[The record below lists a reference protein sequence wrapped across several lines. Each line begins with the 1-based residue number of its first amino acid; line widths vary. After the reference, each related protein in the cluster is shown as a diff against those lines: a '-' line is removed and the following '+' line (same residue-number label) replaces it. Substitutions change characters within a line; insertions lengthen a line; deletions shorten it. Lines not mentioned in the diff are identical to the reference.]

1 MIECECKELLSE
13 PDNIEYIRDQIGA
26 ILSAELA
33 NQFALAQ
40 EAADPNARDYNI
52 AVYIENDDPLQYV
65 DGGANPFPLVNI
77 SLASAE
83 KDSGSTSI
91 NKHNMSATFL
101 VDVYATGN
109 TENGENATMR
119 ASLKAWKSARIV
131 RNILCAENYA
141 YFKMRGIVSGRDIV
155 KYEAG
160 NPASATAAARVKIVR
175 ITLNVDYIE
184 GVAISEGEE
193 LELFDAKI
201 SDEDGRV
208 LVEFQ
213 S

>member
-26 ILSAELA
+26 ILSVELA

-65 DGGANPFPLVNI
+65 DSGVNPFPLVNL
-77 SLASAE
+77 SLASTG

-101 VDVYATGN
+101 LDVYATGN
-109 TENGENATMR
+109 TESGENAAMR
-119 ASLKAWKSARIV
+119 ASLKAWKAAR
-131 RNILCAENYA
+131 ILCAENYA

-155 KYEAG
+155 KFEAG
-160 NPASATAAARVKIVR
+160 NPANASAALKVKIVR

-184 GVAISEGEE
+184 SVAISEGEE

-201 SDEDGRV
+201 SDKDGRV
-208 LVEFQ
+208 LVEF
-213 S
+213 

>member
-26 ILSAELA
+26 ILSVELA

-52 AVYIENDDPLQYV
+52 TVYIENDDPLQYV
-65 DGGANPFPLVNI
+65 DGGVNPFPLVNLTLVG
-77 SLASAE
+77 SE
-83 KDSGSTSI
+83 KTSGSTNF
-91 NKHNMSATFL
+91 NKHRMSATFL
-101 VDVYATGN
+101 LDVYATGN
-109 TENGENATMR
+109 AESGEDAGMR
-119 ASLKAWKSARIV
+119 ASLKAWKTARIV

-141 YFKMRGIVSGRDIV
+141 YLKMRGIVDGRDIV
-155 KYEAG
+155 KFEAG
-160 NPASATAAARVKIVR
+160 NPANANAAVKVKIVR

-201 SDEDGRV
+201 SDKDGRV
-208 LVEFQ
+208 LVEF
-213 S
+213 